1 MRIALGLLTVTL
13 LILGAHTLAQ
23 GDDAGGDDLQSL
35 KARVE
40 ALELETEYLRMREAD
55 LTAYILGHKQRSDL
69 FKAAGAEARAQGYE
83 KNRNPVPAREAF
95 LRGSEAVWASM
106 GTDLPEVTKSEAA
119 LLKRADAHRKLKQV
133 SKAGSK

>member
-23 GDDAGGDDLQSL
+23 GDDASGGDDMESL

-40 ALELETEYLRMREAD
+40 ALEYETEYLRSREAA
-55 LTAYILGHKQRSDL
+55 LTTYILANETRSKL
-69 FKAAGAEARAQGYE
+69 FAAAGARARAEGYE

-106 GTDLPEVTKSEAA
+106 GTDLPAVTKDQSG
-119 LLKRADAHRKLKQV
+119 LLKRADAHRRLKRV
-133 SKAGSK
+133 GK